1 MPSLACSAGI
11 SQLKFGLERIGLG
24 ITRELFLADAD
35 RHFATL
41 QNYGEPEL
49 DTSAFDEARHNRL
62 PNSAAPRRASR

>member
-35 RHFATL
+35 QHFATL
-41 QNYGEPEL
+41 QDYRDPEL
-49 DTSAFDEARHNRL
+49 DTSAFDAARHHDSPENA
-62 PNSAAPRRASR
+62 PPRRMYR